1 MIIGVISDSHPE
13 TEVAASA
20 IEWLLARGTD
30 LLVHAGDIVAIET
43 LRLLRQS
50 GKPYFAALDNN
61 NEAPIAFKTA
71 SHNNDQALV
80 KFINDFSLWDE
91 PFCTEFA
98 GLRLKI
104 IHHPFYLFDEKR
116 AAQNEADRPSFAADF
131 GSRADTDRAANLH
144 VNFSATN
151 LYRSADHSENFRK
164 NFDVSLIK
172 NSSFSDEVSCGT
184 NLGSN
189 YRADRGEILIA
200 NSKVADHVINLT
212 APSVS
217 LNLTVSSG
225 SDANGEGKN
234 SVRNSKSNF
243 FAADL
248 DINPYS
254 DGAQNSTP
262 IRVAS
267 GVAYQSPVTKI
278 GAVNPIVDKNYLTAA
293 HRGFITISS
302 SYDAQNFTLY
312 CGKNSD
318 RSQSENSAPAILNQ
332 IPGALISSKNFSPSF
347 AAPNLKSTLRS
358 SKNSIQNLSGN
369 SVQNS
374 NSTAQA
380 TQDLNFAAAYQ
391 SSILTAPS
399 AKSASLPNSVLPQN
413 FTSSQNS
420 ASSQN
425 FVLPPNSAREGC
437 KTPLRYVEIYDRTSF
452 FAAVADR
459 YVTSMDYRRYGN
471 GESKGLAD
479 KRGISKNGTSANGR
493 SVTAD
498 CHSTSAHQNSAM
510 RNQNTAAM
518 DWCDVSIDK
527 NATAAYRQ
535 NYAAVGYYHMAANQN
550 SLAAQNLNLRHARV
564 KSGRDLPAQKAA
576 FRFACVVVQERKLR
590 ASSLRSQR
598 KEL

>member
-1 MIIGVISDSHPE
+1 MIIGAISDSHRE
-13 TEVAASA
+13 TKVAASA
-20 IEWLLARGTD
+20 IEWLLARGAD
-30 LLVHAGDIVAIET
+30 LLVHAEGIVESET

-50 GKPYFAALDNN
+50 GKPYFAVLG
-61 NEAPIAFKTA
+61 
-71 SHNNDQALV
+71 NNDEALAEL
-80 KFINDFSLWDE
+80 KNEFNLHDE

-104 IHHPFYLFDEKR
+104 MHHPFYLFDKKPT
-116 AAQNEADRPSFAADF
+116 AQNEADGLNLNADL
-131 GSRADTDRAANLH
+131 GAGADRAAN
-144 VNFSATN
+144 
-151 LYRSADHSENFRK
+151 FRK
-164 NFDVSLIK
+164 DSGADLVK

-189 YRADRGEILIA
+189 CGADRGEILVA
-200 NSKVADHVINLT
+200 NSKVADHAINLT
-212 APSVS
+212 APSVG

-225 SDANGEGKN
+225 SDANDEGKN
-234 SVRNSKSNF
+234 PVRNSKSNF
-243 FAADL
+243 SAADL

-254 DGAQNSTP
+254 GATRNSTP

-332 IPGALISSKNFSPSF
+332 IPGALIKSKNFSPSF
-347 AAPNLKSTLRS
+347 AAPNLKSALRS
-358 SKNSIQNLSGN
+358 DKNSIQNLSGN

-374 NSTAQA
+374 NSAAQA
-380 TQDLNFAAAYQ
+380 TQDLNFATTYK
-391 SSILTAPS
+391 SVILTAPS

-437 KTPLRYVEIYDRTSF
+437 ETPLRYIKIYDRTSF

-459 YVTSMDYRRYGN
+459 YVTSMDYQRYGN

-498 CHSTSAHQNSAM
+498 CHSTPAHQNSAM
-510 RNQNTAAM
+510 RNQNTAAT

-527 NATAAYRQ
+527 NATVAYRQ
-535 NYAAVGYYHMAANQN
+535 CTAVGYCHMAANQN
-550 SLAAQNLNLRHARV
+550 TLAAPNLNLRHARA
-564 KSGRDLPAQKAA
+564 KSGRDLRAQKAT
-576 FRFACVVVQERKLR
+576 FRFACIVVQE
-590 ASSLRSQR
+590 
-598 KEL
+598 

>member
-1 MIIGVISDSHPE
+1 MIIGAISDSHRE
-13 TEVAASA
+13 TKVAASA
-20 IEWLLARGTD
+20 IEWLLARGAD
-30 LLVHAGDIVAIET
+30 LLVHAEGIVESET

-50 GKPYFAALDNN
+50 GKPYFAVLG
-61 NEAPIAFKTA
+61 
-71 SHNNDQALV
+71 NNDEALAEL
-80 KFINDFSLWDE
+80 KNDFNLYDE

-104 IHHPFYLFDEKR
+104 MHHPFYLFDEEP
-116 AAQNEADRPSFAADF
+116 AVQNEANGLNLD
-131 GSRADTDRAANLH
+131 ANLG
-144 VNFSATN
+144 AG
-151 LYRSADHSENFRK
+151 ADCVANFRK
-164 NFDVSLIK
+164 DFGADLVK
-172 NSSFSDEVSCGT
+172 NSSFSDEVSRGT

-189 YRADRGEILIA
+189 RRADRREILISNYKA
-200 NSKVADHVINLT
+200 ADRVINLT

-225 SDANGEGKN
+225 LDANDEGKN

-243 FAADL
+243 SAADL

-254 DGAQNSTP
+254 GATRNSTP

-293 HRGFITISS
+293 HRGFITINS

-347 AAPNLKSTLRS
+347 AAPNLKSTLHS

-374 NSTAQA
+374 NSAAQA

-437 KTPLRYVEIYDRTSF
+437 KTPLRYIKIYDRTSF
-452 FAAVADR
+452 FAAVADH

-471 GESKGLAD
+471 GESKGLTD

-493 SVTAD
+493 SVTTD

-535 NYAAVGYYHMAANQN
+535 NYAAVSYYHMVVNQ
-550 SLAAQNLNLRHARV
+550 STLAAQNLNLRRACA
-564 KSGRDLPAQKAA
+564 KSGRDLRAQKAA

-590 ASSLRSQR
+590 IFRLCSQR

>member
-1 MIIGVISDSHPE
+1 MIIGVISDSHRE
-13 TEVAASA
+13 TKIAASA
-20 IEWLLARGTD
+20 IEWLLARGAD
-30 LLVHAGDIVAIET
+30 LLVHAGDIVESET
-43 LRLLRQS
+43 LQLLRQS
-50 GKPYFAALDNN
+50 GKPYFAVLG
-61 NEAPIAFKTA
+61 
-71 SHNNDQALV
+71 NNDEALTEF
-80 KFINDFSLWDE
+80 KNEFNLHDE

-104 IHHPFYLFDEKR
+104 MHHPFYLFDEEPV
-116 AAQNEADRPSFAADF
+116 AQNVTSELNLNAGADRSVNFRRDF
-131 GSRADTDRAANLH
+131 GAGL
-144 VNFSATN
+144 V
-151 LYRSADHSENFRK
+151 
-164 NFDVSLIK
+164 K
-172 NSSFSDEVSCGT
+172 NSSFSDEVSCDT

-189 YRADRGEILIA
+189 CRADRGKILIA

-212 APSVS
+212 APSAS

-225 SDANGEGKN
+225 SDANDESKN

-243 FAADL
+243 SAADL

-254 DGAQNSTP
+254 GATRNSTP

-278 GAVNPIVDKNYLTAA
+278 GAVNPVVDKNYLAA
-293 HRGFITISS
+293 AYRGFITISS

-332 IPGALISSKNFSPSF
+332 IPGALIESKNFSPSF
-347 AAPNLKSTLRS
+347 AAPNLKSALHS
-358 SKNSIQNLSGN
+358 DKNSIQNLSGN

-374 NSTAQA
+374 NSAAQA
-380 TQDLNFAAAYQ
+380 TQDLNFAATYKSA
-391 SSILTAPS
+391 ILTAPS
-399 AKSASLPNSVLPQN
+399 VKSASLPNSVLPQN

-437 KTPLRYVEIYDRTSF
+437 ETPLGYVKIYDHIRF
-452 FAAVADR
+452 FAAVANR

-479 KRGISKNGTSANGR
+479 KRGISKNGTSANSR

-510 RNQNTAAM
+510 RNQNAAAT

-527 NATAAYRQ
+527 SATVTYQ
-535 NYAAVGYYHMAANQN
+535 QCAAVGYCHIAVNQ
-550 SLAAQNLNLRHARV
+550 STLAAQNLNLRRARA
-564 KSGRDLPAQKAA
+564 KSGQDLRAQKEA
-576 FRFACVVVQERKLR
+576 FRCACVVAQEQKLPIFR
-590 ASSLRSQR
+590 LRSQR